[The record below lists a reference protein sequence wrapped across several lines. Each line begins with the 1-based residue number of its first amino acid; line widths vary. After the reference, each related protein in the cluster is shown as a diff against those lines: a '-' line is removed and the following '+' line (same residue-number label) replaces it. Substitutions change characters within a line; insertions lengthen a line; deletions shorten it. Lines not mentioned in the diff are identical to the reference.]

1 MLLLCASLA
10 SLKEDSIFKHEHG
23 EYDVSNIFFVFM
35 TVKHELTFMDSA
47 EQAIDKNSH
56 ICSILLLRT
65 NNLLSQLLD
74 SKTIHKNDIHNYLI
88 NFRNELPKLSEL
100 FGGSGLLPVE
110 F

>member
-10 SLKEDSIFKHEHG
+10 SLKEDSVFKPEHG
-23 EYDVSNIFFVFM
+23 EYDTANIFFVFM

-65 NNLLSQLLD
+65 NNLLSQMLD

-100 FGGSGLLPVE
+100 FGGSGLLPIE